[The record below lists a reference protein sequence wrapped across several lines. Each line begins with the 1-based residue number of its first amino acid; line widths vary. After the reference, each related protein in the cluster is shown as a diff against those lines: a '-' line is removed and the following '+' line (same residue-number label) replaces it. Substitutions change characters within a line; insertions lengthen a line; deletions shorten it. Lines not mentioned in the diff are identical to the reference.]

1 MRFGSSAR
9 ERETSSSRNINRTR
23 SRRTRAN
30 GVRGVSYRAH
40 GVDET
45 KAAFKTTEFMAYL
58 ATVAAVLIASAIDDA
73 IDGRLAWILVA
84 ALGIGYMLSR
94 GLAKSGSRHREGN
107 DTV

>member
-1 MRFGSSAR
+1 MA
-9 ERETSSSRNINRTR
+9 TR
-23 SRRTRAN
+23 VEDRVLGD
-30 GVRGVSYRAH
+30 GVRGVSHRSH

-45 KAAFKTTEFMAYL
+45 KAAFKTTEFMAYV

>member
-1 MRFGSSAR
+1 MA
-9 ERETSSSRNINRTR
+9 TR
-23 SRRTRAN
+23 VENDR
-30 GVRGVSYRAH
+30 VRGVSARSQ

-45 KAAFKTTEFMAYL
+45 KAAFKTTEFMAYV
-58 ATVAAVLIASAIDDA
+58 ASVAAVLIASSIDDA

-107 DTV
+107 DTN

>member
-1 MRFGSSAR
+1 MATRV
-9 ERETSSSRNINRTR
+9 EDRT
-23 SRRTRAN
+23 T
-30 GVRGVSYRAH
+30 GDGIRGVSYSPP

-45 KAAFKTTEFMAYL
+45 KAAFKTTEFIAYV